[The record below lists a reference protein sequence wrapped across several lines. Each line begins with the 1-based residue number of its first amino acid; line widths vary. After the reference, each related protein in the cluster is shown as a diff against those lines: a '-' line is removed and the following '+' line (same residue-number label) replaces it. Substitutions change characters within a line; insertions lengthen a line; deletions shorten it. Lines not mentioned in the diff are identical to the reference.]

1 MLYVGVDAHSRTSWI
16 TVMDEKGKVLKRK
29 EIDSCRQ
36 AVRRTLGRYRQPMKA
51 VVEASYSWGP
61 IYDWLDEVADD
72 VVLAHPGKVR
82 AIAEAR
88 IKTDK
93 IDSETLAHLLRAD
106 LIPLAYAPSK
116 DIRAIK
122 RVLRQRMFFVRVRTM
137 LKNRIKALLAQHS
150 LDIPKFSD
158 LYGKKGLQW
167 LKGLKLPQPDGKLL
181 NEDLDLLVVLN
192 ARITATENL
201 IEELSAGDEAV
212 EWLSSLPGIGK
223 FLSVLIR
230 YEVDRIDRFHIVKKF
245 TGYTGLVPSTYASG
259 NRMVHGRLTK
269 CGNKWLRWAF
279 IEAVTPAIRKSSML
293 RRYYERIKARRG
305 CKDART
311 ATARKLAE
319 LAWTVW
325 TERRCYMEFK
335 KKCFRK
341 SKDYSRTPTALIYS
355 WA

>member
-1 MLYVGVDAHSRTSWI
+1 MLYVGVDAHSKTSWI
-16 TVMDEKGKVLKRK
+16 TVMDEKGKILKR
-29 EIDSCRQ
+29 EQITSCRQ
-36 AVRRTLGRYRQPMKA
+36 DVRRSLGRYRQPMRA

-61 IYDWLDEVADD
+61 IYDWLDEVTGD
-72 VVLAHPGKVR
+72 VILAHPGKVR

-106 LIPLAYAPSK
+106 LIPEAYAPSK

-150 LDIPKFSD
+150 LDIPDVSD

-167 LKGLKLPQPDGKLL
+167 LKGTKLPEPDGKLL
-181 NEDLDLLVVLN
+181 NEDLELLLVLN
-192 ARITATENL
+192 ERIATTESL
-201 IEELSAGDEAV
+201 ISELSEGDESV
-212 EWLSSLPGIGK
+212 DWLFSLPGIGK

-230 YEVDRIDRFHIVKKF
+230 YEVDNIERFSSAKKF

-259 NRMVHGRLTK
+259 QRMVHGRLTK
-269 CGNKWLRWAF
+269 RGNKWLRWAF
-279 IEAVTPAIRKSSML
+279 IEAVTPAIRKSAML
-293 RRYYERIKARRG
+293 RRYYDRIKARRG
-305 CKDART
+305 CKDARA

-325 TERRCYMEFK
+325 TEKRLFTESGKKRFRRT
-335 KKCFRK
+335 K
-341 SKDYSRTPTALIYS
+341 SFSRTPVALINS